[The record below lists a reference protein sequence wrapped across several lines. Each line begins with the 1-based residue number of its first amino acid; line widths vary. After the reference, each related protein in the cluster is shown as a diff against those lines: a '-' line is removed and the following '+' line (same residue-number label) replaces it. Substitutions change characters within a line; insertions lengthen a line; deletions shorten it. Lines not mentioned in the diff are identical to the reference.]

1 MPIAGAMSHII
12 PNHILRVGQ
21 STCLD
26 SAREAALGCSP
37 SAMMDP
43 NGSCSEQD
51 DLDISLD
58 NLNQLIL
65 ELDPTFDPIYF
76 NKRSQSSSL
85 HTAPTSS
92 GVLPLSSPDDFS
104 PDEDVSSCVARG
116 CAPRHISTSV
126 SPSCSI
132 PIPLSSAS
140 GSRCSPQGS
149 LVFSDASS
157 RPPLPCGSVVRRRL
171 PSTQGGEAGTCSSP
185 VTLRMSHSH
194 RNSAV
199 SMISTSPGSETSYM
213 MGSYQSLLSDSEGDS
228 PESLLLYRTSSSY
241 SDVSRSSTRPFT
253 NKRSPTGPSPLGHFQ
268 GIHSSPASL
277 AGSLTDIPVVLV
289 NGAPERE
296 LSPQSPPEAMVPDI
310 QIKQRPSFRPSS
322 PSPSHSLQGH
332 FQGNQH
338 SMKFV
343 MDTSQFWFRPHIN
356 RVQAEA
362 LVIDKEPGTFVVR
375 DSTSF
380 RGSFGLAMKVDQ
392 APVNISPTGQ
402 PAEGSSDLVRH
413 FLIESSAKGVRIKGS
428 SHEPY
433 FGSLSALV
441 FQHTVTPYALPCKLL
456 LQSHDLNK
464 GQEETNDRSAPED
477 KTKTACNFLYLS
489 AIPTETLTGPC
500 AVQKAVSSTF
510 TMDLSTITPTIVNL
524 KVSPK
529 GVTLT
534 DIQRKL
540 FFRRHYPAHMLS
552 YSGEDPDKR
561 LWHKSSKPARIFGI
575 VAKGTEAGR
584 ENVCHVF
591 AEYDPLQP
599 CNPTIELTQGII
611 FKP

>member
-21 STCLD
+21 STRLD
-26 SAREAALGCSP
+26 SAHEAALGCSP

-43 NGSCSEQD
+43 NGGCSEQD

-65 ELDPTFDPIYF
+65 ELDPTFEPIHI

-85 HTAPTSS
+85 HT
-92 GVLPLSSPDDFS
+92 VDFSS
-104 PDEDVSSCVARG
+104 PDEDVSRCVLFPRG
-116 CAPRHISTSV
+116 CSPRNISTSFSSI

-132 PIPLSSAS
+132 PIPLSPAS
-140 GSRCSPQGS
+140 GSRCSPQSS

-157 RPPLPCGSVVRRRL
+157 RPPLPCGSVLRRQQ
-171 PSTQGGEAGTCSSP
+171 PSMQGGEVGMCSSP

-199 SMISTSPGSETSYM
+199 SMLSTSPGSETSYM

-228 PESLLLYRTSSSY
+228 PESLLLYRTSSSF

-253 NKRSPTGPSPLGHFQ
+253 NRQSPDKPSPTGPSPLGHFQ
-268 GIHSSPASL
+268 GIHSSPHSSPASL

-310 QIKQRPSFRPSS
+310 QIKQRPSSRPSS
-322 PSPSHSLQGH
+322 PSPSNSFQGH

-362 LVIDKEPGTFVVR
+362 IVIDKEPGTFVVR

-392 APVNISPTGQ
+392 VNISPTGQ
-402 PAEGSSDLVRH
+402 PAEGSSELVKH

-428 SHEPY
+428 SQEPY

-441 FQHTVTPYALPCKLL
+441 FQHTITAYALPCKLL
-456 LQSHDLNK
+456 LQSHELNK
-464 GQEETNDRSAPED
+464 GEEGTNDRSAPED
-477 KTKTACNFLYLS
+477 KAKTACNFLYLS
-489 AIPTETLTGPC
+489 AIPTEMLTGPC

-510 TMDLSTITPTIVNL
+510 TMDLSTKTPTIVNL

-540 FFRRHYPAHMLS
+540 FFRRHYPAHLLS

-575 VAKGTEAGR
+575 VAKGTEAGM

-591 AEYDPLQP
+591 AEYDSLQP

>member
-21 STCLD
+21 STRLD
-26 SAREAALGCSP
+26 SAHEAALGCSP

-43 NGSCSEQD
+43 NGGCSEQD

-65 ELDPTFDPIYF
+65 ELDPTFEPIHI

-85 HTAPTSS
+85 HT
-92 GVLPLSSPDDFS
+92 VDFSS
-104 PDEDVSSCVARG
+104 PDEDVSRCVLVPRG
-116 CAPRHISTSV
+116 CSPRNISTSFSSI

-132 PIPLSSAS
+132 PIPLSPAS
-140 GSRCSPQGS
+140 GSRCSPQSS

-157 RPPLPCGSVVRRRL
+157 RPPLPCGSVLRRQQ
-171 PSTQGGEAGTCSSP
+171 PSMQGGEVGMCSSP
-185 VTLRMSHSH
+185 GTLRMSHSH

-199 SMISTSPGSETSYM
+199 SMLSTSPGSETSYM

-228 PESLLLYRTSSSY
+228 PESLLLYRTSSSF

-253 NKRSPTGPSPLGHFQ
+253 NRQSPDKPSPTGPSPLGHFQ
-268 GIHSSPASL
+268 GIHSSPHSSPASL

-310 QIKQRPSFRPSS
+310 QIKQRPSSRPSS
-322 PSPSHSLQGH
+322 PSPSNSFQGH

-356 RVQAEA
+356 RVQA
-362 LVIDKEPGTFVVR
+362 
-375 DSTSF
+375 
-380 RGSFGLAMKVDQ
+380 
-392 APVNISPTGQ
+392 
-402 PAEGSSDLVRH
+402 
-413 FLIESSAKGVRIKGS
+413 KGVRIKGS
-428 SHEPY
+428 SQEPY

-441 FQHTVTPYALPCKLL
+441 FQHTITAYALPCKLL
-456 LQSHDLNK
+456 LQSHELNK
-464 GQEETNDRSAPED
+464 GEEGTNDRSAPED
-477 KTKTACNFLYLS
+477 KAKTACNFLYLS
-489 AIPTETLTGPC
+489 AIPTEMLTGPC

-540 FFRRHYPAHMLS
+540 FFRRHYPAHLLS

-575 VAKGTEAGR
+575 VAKGTEAGM

-591 AEYDPLQP
+591 AEYDSLQP

>member
-1 MPIAGAMSHII
+1 MSHII

-21 STCLD
+21 STRLD
-26 SAREAALGCSP
+26 SAHEAALGCSP

-43 NGSCSEQD
+43 NGGCSEQD

-65 ELDPTFDPIYF
+65 ELDPTFEPIHI

-85 HTAPTSS
+85 HT
-92 GVLPLSSPDDFS
+92 VDFSS
-104 PDEDVSSCVARG
+104 PDEDVSRCVLVPRG
-116 CAPRHISTSV
+116 CSPRNISTSFSSI

-132 PIPLSSAS
+132 PIPLSPAS
-140 GSRCSPQGS
+140 GSRCSPQSS

-157 RPPLPCGSVVRRRL
+157 RPPLPCGSVLRRQQ
-171 PSTQGGEAGTCSSP
+171 PSMQGGEVGMCSSP
-185 VTLRMSHSH
+185 GTLRMSHSH

-199 SMISTSPGSETSYM
+199 SMLSTSPGSETSYM

-228 PESLLLYRTSSSY
+228 PESLLLYRTSSSF

-253 NKRSPTGPSPLGHFQ
+253 NRQSPDKPSPTGPSPLGHFQ
-268 GIHSSPASL
+268 GIHSSPHSSPASL

-310 QIKQRPSFRPSS
+310 QIKQRPSSRPSS
-322 PSPSHSLQGH
+322 PSPSNSFQGH

-362 LVIDKEPGTFVVR
+362 IVIDKEPGTFVVR

-392 APVNISPTGQ
+392 VNISPTGQ
-402 PAEGSSDLVRH
+402 PAEGSSELVKH

-428 SHEPY
+428 SQEPY
-433 FGSLSALV
+433 FE
-441 FQHTVTPYALPCKLL
+441 
-456 LQSHDLNK
+456 LNK
-464 GQEETNDRSAPED
+464 GEEGTNDRSAPED
-477 KTKTACNFLYLS
+477 KAKTACNFLYLS
-489 AIPTETLTGPC
+489 AIPTEMLTGPC

-534 DIQRKL
+534 DIQRK
-540 FFRRHYPAHMLS
+540 
-552 YSGEDPDKR
+552 
-561 LWHKSSKPARIFGI
+561 WHKSSKPARIFGI
-575 VAKGTEAGR
+575 VAKGTEAGM

-591 AEYDPLQP
+591 AEYDSLQP

>member
-26 SAREAALGCSP
+26 SAHEAALGCSP

-51 DLDISLD
+51 DLDISLN

-65 ELDPTFDPIYF
+65 ELDPTFEPIHF

-85 HTAPTSS
+85 HT
-92 GVLPLSSPDDFS
+92 DDFS
-104 PDEDVSSCVARG
+104 PDEDVSNCVLVPRG
-116 CAPRHISTSV
+116 CSPRTISTSV
-126 SPSCSI
+126 STSCSI

-171 PSTQGGEAGTCSSP
+171 PSTQGGDVGMCSSP

-199 SMISTSPGSETSYM
+199 SMLSTSPGSETSYI

-228 PESLLLYRTSSSY
+228 PESLLLYRTSSSF
-241 SDVSRSSTRPFT
+241 SDVSSS
-253 NKRSPTGPSPLGHFQ
+253 
-268 GIHSSPASL
+268 
-277 AGSLTDIPVVLV
+277 
-289 NGAPERE
+289 
-296 LSPQSPPEAMVPDI
+296 
-310 QIKQRPSFRPSS
+310 RPSS
-322 PSPSHSLQGH
+322 PSPSHS

-362 LVIDKEPGTFVVR
+362 IVIDKEPGTFVVR

-392 APVNISPTGQ
+392 VPINISPTGQ
-402 PAEGSSDLVRH
+402 PAEGSSELVRH

-428 SHEPY
+428 SQEPY

-441 FQHTVTPYALPCKLL
+441 FQHTITAYALPCKLL

-464 GQEETNDRSAPED
+464 GQEGTTDRSAPED

-489 AIPTETLTGPC
+489 AIPTEMLTGPC

-510 TMDLSTITPTIVNL
+510 TMDQGTITPTIVNL

-540 FFRRHYPAHMLS
+540 FFRRHYPAHLLS

-575 VAKGTEAGR
+575 VAKGTEAGM